1 MSLTTQRTVFPNGFT
16 LLVREDRAAPVVAL
30 VTRVKAGYFDEPDA
44 EIGIAHVLE
53 HMYFKGTPT
62 RGPGEIAT
70 ATKEVGGWLNAHTI
84 YDATTY
90 LTVLPSDNWKRGLDI
105 QFDAFANS
113 TIDGD
118 ELRRELEVIIQ
129 EAARKE
135 DTPSAVTAET
145 LYEVLH
151 DTHRMRRWRIGR
163 EAGLRTFTREMVH
176 DFYRNWYTPSNSIL
190 AIVGD
195 VDATAVQ
202 AAVGER
208 YGSLAAHDPSPD
220 HGPEEARWQGARYR
234 ALNGDV
240 QQAHTT
246 FGFRTVGPLHPDAAA
261 LDVAASVL
269 ATGRASRLYR
279 AIRERGLAMS
289 ASAYHYTPT
298 ELGVFAIG
306 VVGADAT
313 VADATAE
320 AWRQLRVL
328 ERDGPTADELSRVK
342 HIMHTR
348 QLRSDESME
357 GQASE
362 LVAWES
368 LGGTDVGEAYWAAI
382 DAVTSADVQRV
393 LRSWCTADA
402 VGVVSYRPTE
412 SALLASD
419 GAALIAAWN
428 SATATP
434 LSMDARAPLSAPDVL
449 NDVHAESRVGDVYVF
464 RTAHGVPVL
473 VRRKPGVKLVQMGC
487 YMQGGAVDEP
497 LAQAGLTSLMMRT
510 SIKGTAT
517 RTAAQIADDAERL
530 GGSVSTS
537 TSKELFGWSIS
548 VPADDVLPAAALLA
562 DVVQQATFPEHAV
575 LAERAQ
581 MLSDLRA
588 RRDDMLRYPLA
599 LARQALFGTHTFGV
613 DALGSDAS
621 VAALDS
627 ATVRAWHATAV
638 LAGDPVLAIVGDA
651 EPGLLAQQV
660 ASAFT
665 ALAPAS
671 RMRVSAPTLTS
682 QPIEIVEARA
692 KQQSAVAMLF
702 RGPGRRDP
710 ARYAAQL
717 MTGVASGLGGRF
729 FESLRSRQSLAYSV
743 FVSIST
749 LRDAGTISSYIACA
763 PEREME
769 ARAGLLAEFAAL
781 RDAPVSN
788 DELERART
796 YALGMHALRQESA
809 SAQLGDMVDAWCAG
823 EGLHE
828 LAGEVS
834 ELQAVT
840 AEDVQNVVRVWCDP
854 SRRVDAV
861 VRGVPKG

>member
-1 MSLTTQRTVFPNGFT
+1 MTLTTQRTVFPNGFT
-16 LLVREDRAAPVVAL
+16 LLVREDRAAPVVAII
-30 VTRVKAGYFDEPDA
+30 TRVKAGYFDEPDT

-62 RGPGEIAT
+62 HGPGEIAT

-90 LTVLPSDNWKRGLDI
+90 ITVLPSDNWERGLDI

-113 TIDGD
+113 TIDAD

-151 DTHRMRRWRIGR
+151 DAHRMRRWRIGR
-163 EAGLRTFTREMVH
+163 EAGLRTFTHEMVH
-176 DFYRNWYTPSNSIL
+176 GFYRNWYTPSNSIL

-195 VDATAVQ
+195 VDASAVR
-202 AAVGER
+202 AAVGAR
-208 YGSLAAHDPSPD
+208 YGALAAHDPMPD
-220 HGPEEARWQGARYR
+220 RGPEESRWRGARYR
-234 ALNGDV
+234 ALSGDV

-269 ATGRASRLYR
+269 STGRASRLYR

-298 ELGVFAIG
+298 QLGVFAIG

-313 VADATAE
+313 VAEATAE
-320 AWRQLRVL
+320 AWRQLRAL

-342 HIMHTR
+342 HVMRTR
-348 QLRSDESME
+348 QLRTDESME

-362 LVAWES
+362 MVAWES
-368 LGGTDVGEAYWAAI
+368 LGGADVGDAYWAAI
-382 DAVTSADVQRV
+382 DAVTAADVQRV
-393 LRSWCTADA
+393 LSTWCSADA
-402 VGVVSYRPTE
+402 VGVVSYRPKG
-412 SALLASD
+412 SQPLAAD
-419 GAALIAAWN
+419 GSALIAAWN
-428 SATATP
+428 SGSAAA
-434 LSMDARAPLSAPDVL
+434 LAIDARMPLVTADVL
-449 NDVHAESRVGDVYVF
+449 TAVHAESRIGDVHVF
-464 RTAHGVPVL
+464 RTAQGVPVL
-473 VRRKPGVKLVQMGC
+473 VRRKAGAKLVHMGC

-497 LAQAGLTSLMMRT
+497 MAHAGLTSLMMRT

-517 RTAAQIADDAERL
+517 RTAAQIAEDAERL

-548 VPADDVLPAAALLA
+548 VPAGDVLPAAALLA
-562 DVVQQATFPEHAV
+562 DVVQHAAFPEEAV
-575 LAERAQ
+575 VAERSQ

-599 LARQALFGTHTFGV
+599 LARQALFRTHTFGV

-621 VAALDS
+621 VATLDT

-651 EPGLLAQQV
+651 EPDLLAQQV
-660 ASAFT
+660 ASAFML
-665 ALAPAS
+665 LAPAA
-671 RMRVSAPTLTS
+671 RARVAAPGLTTE
-682 QPIEIVEARA
+682 PIEIIEPRA

-749 LRDAGTISSYIACA
+749 LRDAGMISSYIACA

-781 RDAPVSN
+781 RDAPVSSE
-788 DELERART
+788 ELERART
-796 YALGMHALRQESA
+796 YAIGMHALRQESA
-809 SAQLGDMVDAWCAG
+809 GAQLGDMVDAWCAG
-823 EGLHE
+823 DGLHE
-828 LAGEVS
+828 LADEVPQ
-834 ELQAVT
+834 LRAVT
-840 AEDVQNVVRVWCDP
+840 AADVQTVVRVWCDP
-854 SRRVDAV
+854 ARRVDAV
-861 VRGVPKG
+861 VRGEATG